1 MDKTEINKVT
11 KTGQINREEKTQT
24 DSMSCSNLANTA
36 LEMAKKAGCNAAR
49 VTISANTQS
58 VYNVRD
64 NKMERI
70 HRATSSSIYLQ
81 LFSDG
86 KYGTFSTNRMG
97 TGELE
102 SFIKKAA
109 GITRLL
115 APDIHRNL
123 PDPSLYYK
131 GNNEDLEQFDP
142 SINTL
147 DPLDKSKIAYD
158 CAAEIYK
165 SDPRILSVNSEF
177 GDIDDYVYI
186 ADSNGFSGESR
197 QSSFSL
203 SCECSVKDNGDARP
217 EGWWYESSLFLD
229 SLVKEGVGKKA
240 LERALSR
247 LSPVKMKS
255 GKYNMVLENTV
266 SSRVVAPIIS
276 ALNGAS
282 IQQNNSFLKDKAGK
296 KVFHDKFQLVDI
308 PHTKRAAGSRY
319 FDSEGIATKPMNII
333 ENGTVNTYFINTYH
347 SNKLSLP
354 VTIEGPSVP
363 ICRFTESAT
372 GESPAQ
378 NLSGILKLCG
388 NGILVT
394 GFNGGNSNSSTGD
407 FSFGV
412 QGFWFENGIIK
423 HPVGEMN
430 ITGNIITLWNSLIA
444 AGTDARET
452 GRWLIPT
459 LAFEN
464 VNLSGI

>member
-1 MDKTEINKVT
+1 MT
-11 KTGQINREEKTQT
+11 KTGRDNREENILT
-24 DSMSCSNLANTA
+24 DSASCSNLANTA

-49 VTISANTQS
+49 VTISTNTQS
-58 VYNVRD
+58 AYNVRD

-70 HRATSSSIYLQ
+70 HRATSSSIFLQ

-97 TGELE
+97 TCELE

-115 APDIHRNL
+115 APDIYRSL
-123 PDPSLYYK
+123 PDPSLYYN
-131 GNNEDLEQFDP
+131 GNHENLEQYDP
-142 SINTL
+142 AVKRVEPQEKSSI
-147 DPLDKSKIAYD
+147 AFE
-158 CAAEIYK
+158 CASEIFGT
-165 SDPRILSVNSEF
+165 DPRILSVNSEF
-177 GDIDDYVYI
+177 GDIDDFLYI
-186 ADSNGFSGESR
+186 ADSNGFKGESR
-197 QSSFSL
+197 QSTFSL
-203 SCECSVKDNGDARP
+203 SCECSVKYNGDARP

-229 SLVKEGVGKKA
+229 SLVKEGVGNKA

-266 SSRVVAPIIS
+266 SSRVVAPIIA

-333 ENGTVNTYFINTYH
+333 ENGTVNTFFINTYH

-363 ICRFTESAT
+363 ICRFAGSAT
-372 GESPAQ
+372 GESPDQ
-378 NLSGILKLCG
+378 NIADILRLCG

-430 ITGNIITLWNSLIA
+430 ITGNIITLWNNLIA